1 MSKNGAIIELGFGYI
16 FYKYGVVDK
25 NSYSMYKKMGGGTHS
40 AWRYNAFAKQCNCG
54 NLSAWVKFECYI
66 WGGYCIYTA
75 LLVVFYKKQ
84 TSYMAA
90 QCELPLVK

>member
-1 MSKNGAIIELGFGYI
+1 MGAR
-16 FYKYGVVDK
+16 
-25 NSYSMYKKMGGGTHS
+25 THS

-84 TSYMAA
+84 TSNMAA
-90 QCELPLVK
+90 QCNAPLRSGGLTMMGGFIY